1 MVDGNA
7 SGGTIVGVATRPRR
21 HDHGGMSALIL
32 VDRLPLHRWR
42 PFAASAM
49 AATVIA
55 MVAAAGV
62 WATGYAPPITR
73 LAGADRYA
81 TSAAAAATYASPQTT
96 VYVASGGGYADALS
110 AAPLAGA
117 QGAPLLLVAPTS
129 IPAAIH
135 AQLVRLQPTNI
146 VVLGGPGVVSDAVL
160 TQLQALTTP
169 AGGAARVYGND
180 RYATSAAVLHTYP
193 TPGSTTPRIYVVA
206 GTDYPDGLSAAA
218 LAGHQGAPL
227 ALVQQSAVPP
237 LVLTELQRL
246 KPASIVVL
254 GGSAVVSDAVLA
266 QLDGLTTPAG
276 GASRIAGADRYKTSA
291 LISQAGYPSLP
302 PASVVYVATGTGFAD
317 ALSGAPLAA
326 KDGVPLLL
334 VQPAA
339 LPAAIGTELT
349 RLDAR
354 SMVVLGGDASVGGR
368 VLLAMS
374 DDLDPNAPLPGAC
387 SVYPADNVWNVPV
400 DGLPV
405 AADSADMIAKIG
417 LTSHLHADF
426 DAVGDGIPYNI
437 VAPSTPTS
445 TVSFTYSSESDHVA
459 YPIPPNPVIEG
470 GSDRHLLMVDP
481 AACRLWELFAA
492 SKSGSTWHAGSG
504 ATWDL
509 TSNAL
514 RPAGWT
520 SADAAG
526 LPIFAGLARY
536 DELASGAILHALRFT
551 ASSTCAGYIYPAE
564 HQAGS
569 GTCSATSDPPMG
581 LRVRLKASV
590 DISAFGPQAQVVL
603 TALKTYGMILADN
616 GSPWYVSGAPDSRW
630 DDDDLHQLQTL
641 HGSDFEVVDTS
652 GLVNG
657 P

>member
-1 MVDGNA
+1 
-7 SGGTIVGVATRPRR
+7 
-21 HDHGGMSALIL
+21 
-32 VDRLPLHRWR
+32 
-42 PFAASAM
+42 
-49 AATVIA
+49 
-55 MVAAAGV
+55 
-62 WATGYAPPITR
+62 
-73 LAGADRYA
+73 
-81 TSAAAAATYASPQTT
+81 

-110 AAPLAGA
+110 GAPLAGA

-129 IPAAIH
+129 IPATIQ
-135 AQLVRLQPTNI
+135 AQLVRLKPTDI

-160 TQLQALTTP
+160 AQLNALTTP
-169 AGGAARVYGND
+169 AGGATRVYGSD
-180 RYATSAAVLHTYP
+180 RYATSAAVLAQYP
-193 TPGSTTPRIYVVA
+193 TPVSTTPVAYVVA

-227 ALVQQSAVPP
+227 ALVQEGAVPP
-237 LVLTELQRL
+237 LVLTQLQRL
-246 KPASIVVL
+246 KPASIVIL
-254 GGSAVVSDAVLA
+254 GGPSVVSAAVA
-266 QLDGLTTPAG
+266 QVLDGIAP
-276 GASRIAGADRYKTSA
+276 GAVSRIAGADRYQTSA
-291 LISQAGYPSLP
+291 LISQAGYGSLP
-302 PASVVYVATGTGFAD
+302 PAPVVYVATGTGYAD
-317 ALSGAPLAA
+317 ALSGAPLAGKA
-326 KDGVPLLL
+326 GVPLLL

-339 LPAAIGTELT
+339 LPAPVGAELT

-354 SMVVLGGDASVGGR
+354 SMVVLGGDGAVGGR

-387 SVYPADNVWNVPV
+387 SVYPSDNVWNVPV

-405 AADSADMIAKIG
+405 AADSADMIAQIG

-437 VAPSTPTS
+437 VSSSTPTS
-445 TVSFTYSSESDHVA
+445 TVTFTYSSESDHVA
-459 YPIPPNPVIEG
+459 YPIPPSPLIEG
-470 GSDRHLLMVDP
+470 GGDRHLLMVDP
-481 AACRLWELFAA
+481 GACRLWELYAA
-492 SKSGSTWHAGSG
+492 SKSGSSWHAGSG

-526 LPIFAGLARY
+526 LPIFAGLVRY
-536 DELASGAILHALRFT
+536 DEVAAGAILHALRFT
-551 ASSTCAGYIYPAE
+551 APSTCAGYIYPAE

-569 GTCSATSDPPMG
+569 GTCSATSEPPMG

-590 DISAFGPQAQVVL
+590 DISGFGPQAQVVL